1 MLREEFFTSS
11 GPDKE
16 SLKLEFVNLQRNMLE
31 NMLDKGFQ
39 GHGELT
45 TKLSTWEPFTNK
57 QTNWFDSEWM
67 FGIKEGFD
75 ILLANPPYLD
85 SERMVESDPE
95 GRELIKSEYES
106 TKGNWDLYIPFI
118 ELALKILDNVN
129 INR

>member
-1 MLREEFFTSS
+1 
-11 GPDKE
+11 
-16 SLKLEFVNLQRNMLE
+16 MLE

-75 ILLANPPYLD
+75 ILLANPPTLIQ
-85 SERMVESDPE
+85 
-95 GRELIKSEYES
+95 RE
-106 TKGNWDLYIPFI
+106 W
-118 ELALKILDNVN
+118 LKVILKVGAYKK
-129 INR
+129 